1 MAEAAAGEKKA
12 DGAKSGGGGKLGW
25 VITAVV
31 AGGIGAAVPYVLPA
45 NLQPSHAEAAAVELH
60 DELPASPAEVTK
72 LTTIEFG
79 EITVNLSAGRM
90 SRFIKMKIMLQ
101 VKEKER
107 EAISAAVK
115 THDAVLRNWLISY
128 LSDQTVEGVQGRIG
142 KNRLRREIRDEFNTV
157 LFPDGYDRIDDILF
171 QDFFIQ

>member
-1 MAEAAAGEKKA
+1 MAEAAAGENKA
-12 DGAKSGGGGKLGW
+12 GGAKASGGGKLGW

-45 NLQPSHAEAAAVELH
+45 NLQPGHAEAAPVEH
-60 DELPASPAEVTK
+60 HEDLPASPAEASKSTN
-72 LTTIEFG
+72 IDFG
-79 EITVNLSAGRM
+79 DITVNLDSGRM
-90 SRFIKMKIMLQ
+90 SRFIKMKITLQ

-107 EAISAAVK
+107 EEISAAMK
-115 THDAVLRNWLISY
+115 THEAVLRNWLISY

-157 LFPDGYDRIDDILF
+157 MFPDGYDRIDDILF